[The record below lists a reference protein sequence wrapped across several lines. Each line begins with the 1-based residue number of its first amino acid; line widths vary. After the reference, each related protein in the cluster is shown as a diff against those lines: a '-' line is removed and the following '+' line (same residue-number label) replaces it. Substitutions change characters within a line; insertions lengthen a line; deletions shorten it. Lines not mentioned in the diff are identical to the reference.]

1 MASKYDADNSAFPK
15 RPSAS
20 SVPSKSPSSKIPSK
34 TSATDSSAQKPTYS
48 APQNGSSLRPRFTP
62 SRSTYLPH
70 ASTRKQ
76 PQTLAASSP
85 SQTTSKDVSSGGL
98 GASLSNIRWLKR
110 WPLVALVLFGII
122 GTVGTTAV
130 VSLFRVP
137 NLPNCRAIFWPTAS
151 ASLRLQCAEAYAD
164 QGDVK
169 NLLAAIALVDKL
181 PEDHPLRAD
190 INSRI
195 EGWATQVLDLAE
207 RSFEEGNIE
216 EAISSAK
223 KIPAKTAAAGLV
235 EDRIAR
241 WQKIWKEGQD
251 DFDQAIVKLKAKNFQ
266 AAFSLSVKLL
276 DVPNKFWSTVKYNE
290 LTKLIAQGREDSRK
304 MSEALDLAKEGTVK
318 GFTEALKKLKEID
331 KESVFY
337 TEAQSKRTDIAKQM
351 LRVGENL
358 LAARQLS
365 DAQAMLSAIPRDTG
379 INQEIEDFQIFVT
392 AYQQA
397 WSGTVGGLE
406 TAITRMKT
414 LGKNRPRYAKGQQ
427 LIAQWQGELQNISL
441 LNQARERAERGS
453 TTDLK
458 AAIGIAQQ
466 VSRNSPQSDDANK
479 QISQWQTQVETVEDR
494 PILERADRLA
504 AVGTADNLR
513 AAIQEARKVSS
524 GRTLG
529 KEADQRIA
537 TWTGRIQ
544 RIEDQPVIEQARQR
558 AQNGDL
564 AGAIA
569 TAGRISEG
577 RALYR
582 TAQDEIAGWQ
592 AEESGRLRLG
602 EAVDAASRG
611 DANALV
617 NAIAIAQ
624 RVPAQ
629 SNSRSR
635 ADSQIDNWSW
645 DLLRQ
650 AETAANRNVE
660 TAISLASKIPSQAE
674 AYDPAQIRIRD
685 WQTTLRQIE
694 DARRPAPAPAP
705 NRGNSPTPA
714 PAIGE
719 NGLPANLE
727 LAPPRE

>member
-20 SVPSKSPSSKIPSK
+20 SLPPKTPSSRKIPAQGI
-34 TSATDSSAQKPTYS
+34 SAQNLIHSVPQSGASTHPTFSASGSASVTASSSAS
-48 APQNGSSLRPRFTP
+48 GSPALPRA
-62 SRSTYLPH
+62 SRSN
-70 ASTRKQ
+70 A
-76 PQTLAASSP
+76 
-85 SQTTSKDVSSGGL
+85 
-98 GASLSNIRWLKR
+98 RWLKR
-110 WPLVALVLFGII
+110 WPLVMLVLFGIA
-122 GTVGTTAV
+122 GTAGTAAMI
-130 VSLFRVP
+130 SLFRVP

-195 EGWATQVLDLAE
+195 ESWATQVLDLAE
-207 RSFEEGNIE
+207 RAFEAGDIE
-216 EAISSAK
+216 EAIAAAK
-223 KIPAKTAAAGLV
+223 KIPAKTAAAKLV
-235 EDRIAR
+235 DERIVR
-241 WQKIWKEGQD
+241 WKGIWKEGED
-251 DFDQAIVKLKAKNFQ
+251 GFNEAIVKLKAKNFQ

-304 MSEALDLAKEGTVK
+304 LSEALDFAKEGTVK
-318 GFTEALKKLKEID
+318 GFVEALKRLKEID
-331 KESVFY
+331 QKSLFY
-337 TEAQSKRTDIAKQM
+337 AEAQGKRKDIAKQM
-351 LRVGENL
+351 LKIGESL

-365 DAQAMLSAIPRDTG
+365 NAQIMLAAIPRDAG
-379 INQEIEDFQIFVT
+379 VNKEIEDFQIFVS

-397 WSGTVGGLE
+397 WSGTMGGLE
-406 TAITRMKT
+406 NAIARMKT

-441 LNQARERAERGS
+441 LNQAKERAARGS
-453 TTDLK
+453 TTDLT
-458 AAIGIAQQ
+458 AAIAIAKQ
-466 VSRNSPQSDDANK
+466 VSRNSPQSDEANK
-479 QISQWQTQVETVEDR
+479 QVGQWQTQVETVEDR

-513 AAIQEARKVSS
+513 AAIQEARKVGS
-524 GRTLG
+524 RRALG
-529 KEADQRIA
+529 KEADSRIA

-544 RIEDQPVIEQARQR
+544 RIEDQPVIDMARQR
-558 AQNGDL
+558 ARNGDL

-569 TAGRISEG
+569 TAKRIGEG
-577 RALYR
+577 RALYDA
-582 TAQDEIAGWQ
+582 AQDDIAGWQ
-592 AEESGRLRLG
+592 AEENGRLRLD
-602 EAVDAASRG
+602 EAVNVAARG
-611 DANALV
+611 DGDALSK
-617 NAIAIAQ
+617 AITIAQ

-650 AETAANRNVE
+650 AETAANQNVE
-660 TAISLASKIPSQAE
+660 SAIALADKIPTQAE
-674 AYDPAQIRIRD
+674 AYDSAQVRIGN
-685 WQTTLRQIE
+685 WQETLRRLE
-694 DARRPAPAPAP
+694 GNRRPAPAPSPGNRSTAP
-705 NRGNSPTPA
+705 DAS
-714 PAIGE
+714 E
-719 NGLPANLE
+719 NDLPQNLE

>member
-20 SVPSKSPSSKIPSK
+20 PPLSKKIPSK
-34 TSATDSSAQKPTYS
+34 KISNPASAAQNS
-48 APQNGSSLRPRFTP
+48 LHLAPQNGSSAHPKLSSPEST
-62 SRSTYLPH
+62 TYLP
-70 ASTRKQ
+70 Q
-76 PQTLAASSP
+76 PAVP
-85 SQTTSKDVSSGGL
+85 
-98 GASLSNIRWLKR
+98 LSNRHWLKR
-110 WPLVALVLFGII
+110 WPLMALVLFGVI

-169 NLLAAIALVDKL
+169 DLLAAIALVDQL
-181 PEDHPLRAD
+181 PEDHPLRPD

-207 RSFEEGNIE
+207 RSFEAGNIE
-216 EAISSAK
+216 EAISSAQ

-235 EDRIAR
+235 KDRIAR

-251 DFDQAIVKLKAKNFQ
+251 DFDQAIVKLKAKDFQ

-276 DVPNKFWSTVKYNE
+276 DVPNKFWSTAKYSE
-290 LTKLIAQGREDSRK
+290 LTKLIAQGREDARK
-304 MSEALDLAKEGTVK
+304 MSDALDLAKVGTVK
-318 GFTEALKKLKEID
+318 GFTAALKKLKEIGED
-331 KESVFY
+331 SVFY
-337 TEAQSKRTDIAKQM
+337 TEAQSQRTDIAKQM
-351 LRVGENL
+351 LTVSENL

-365 DAQAMLSAIPRDTG
+365 DAQAMLSAIPRDAG
-379 INQEIEDFQIFVT
+379 LNKEIEDFQIFVS

-397 WSGTVGGLE
+397 WSGTAGGLE
-406 TAITRMKT
+406 TAISRMKA

-441 LNQARERAERGS
+441 LNQAQERAARGS
-453 TTDLK
+453 TVDLK

-466 VSRNSPQSDDANK
+466 ISRNSPQSDDANK
-479 QISQWQTQVETVEDR
+479 QISQWRTQVETVEDR

-504 AVGTADNLR
+504 AVGTPDNLR
-513 AAIQEARKVSS
+513 AAIQEAKKISS

-529 KEADQRIA
+529 KEADSRIA
-537 TWTGRIQ
+537 NWTGRIQ
-544 RIEDQPVIEQARQR
+544 RIEDQPVIDQARQQAR
-558 AQNGDL
+558 NGDL

-569 TAGRISEG
+569 TASRIG
-577 RALYR
+577 KNRALYG
-582 TAQDEIAGWQ
+582 TAQDDIAEWQ
-592 AEESGRLRLG
+592 AEETGRLRLG
-602 EAVDAASRG
+602 EAVDAAAQG
-611 DANALV
+611 DANSLI
-617 NAIAIAQ
+617 NAITIAQ

-629 SNSRSR
+629 SSSRSR
-635 ADSQIDNWSW
+635 ADNQIDSWSW

-660 TAISLASKIPSQAE
+660 RAINLASKIPSQAE
-674 AYDPAQIRIRD
+674 AYDPAQIRIRS
-685 WQTTLRQIE
+685 WQTALSQAE
-694 DARRPAPAPAP
+694 DARRPAPSR
-705 NRGNSPTPA
+705 NNSSPPVPTV
-714 PAIGE
+714 GE
-719 NGLPANLE
+719 NGLPTRLE

>member
-20 SVPSKSPSSKIPSK
+20 PPPSKKIPSK
-34 TSATDSSAQKPTYS
+34 KISAADTSAQNPIHLAS
-48 APQNGSSLRPRFTP
+48 QNGSAAHPQFSSSGT
-62 SRSTYLPH
+62 TYLP
-70 ASTRKQ
+70 Q
-76 PQTLAASSP
+76 PS
-85 SQTTSKDVSSGGL
+85 VSL
-98 GASLSNIRWLKR
+98 PNRRWLKG
-110 WPLVALVLFGII
+110 WPLMVLVLFGVI

-169 NLLAAIALVDKL
+169 NLLAAIALVDQL
-181 PEDHPLRAD
+181 PEDHPLRPD
-190 INSRI
+190 INRRI

-207 RSFEEGNIE
+207 RFFEEGDIE
-216 EAISSAK
+216 KAISSAK
-223 KIPAKTAAAGLV
+223 KIPTKTTAAGLV
-235 EDRIAR
+235 KDRITR
-241 WQKIWKEGQD
+241 WQKIWQEGQD
-251 DFDQAIVKLKAKNFQ
+251 DFDEAIVKLKAKNFQ

-276 DVPNKFWSTVKYNE
+276 DVPNQFWSTVKYNE

-304 MSEALDLAKEGTVK
+304 MSDALDLAKDGTIK
-318 GFTEALKKLKEID
+318 GFTEALKKLKEIG
-331 KESVFY
+331 KESIFY
-337 TEAQSKRTDIAKQM
+337 AEAQSKRTDIAKQM
-351 LRVGENL
+351 LTVSENL

-365 DAQAMLSAIPRDTG
+365 DAQAMLSAIPRDAG
-379 INQEIEDFQIFVT
+379 LNREIEDFQIFVT

-397 WSGTVGGLE
+397 WSGTAGGLE
-406 TAITRMKT
+406 TAISRMKT
-414 LGKNRPRYAKGQQ
+414 LGKDRPRYAKGQQ

-441 LNQARERAERGS
+441 LNQARERAARGS
-453 TTDLK
+453 TVDLK
-458 AAIGIAQQ
+458 AAISIAQQ

-479 QISQWQTQVETVEDR
+479 QINQWRTQVETVEDR

-513 AAIQEARKVSS
+513 AAIQEAKKISS
-524 GRTLG
+524 DRTLG
-529 KEADQRIA
+529 KEADERIA
-537 TWTGRIQ
+537 NWTERIQ
-544 RIEDQPVIEQARQR
+544 RTEDQPVIDQARQR

-569 TAGRISEG
+569 TAQRIGKG
-577 RALYR
+577 RALYQ
-582 TAQDEIAGWQ
+582 TAQDDIAEWQ
-592 AEESGRLRLG
+592 AEETGRLRLG
-602 EAVDAASRG
+602 EAVDAASQG

-617 NAIAIAQ
+617 SAIEIAQ

-660 TAISLASKIPSQAE
+660 TAINLASKIPSQAE

-685 WQTTLRQIE
+685 WQATLSRIE
-694 DARRPAPAPAP
+694 DARRPAPAP
-705 NRGNSPTPA
+705 NRRNSATPV
-714 PAIGE
+714 PAVSE